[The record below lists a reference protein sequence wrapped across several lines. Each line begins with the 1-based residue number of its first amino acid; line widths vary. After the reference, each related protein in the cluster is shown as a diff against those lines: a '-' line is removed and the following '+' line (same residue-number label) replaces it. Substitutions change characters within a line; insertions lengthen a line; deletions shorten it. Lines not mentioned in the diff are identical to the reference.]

1 MGLNHSPSIVTNGLV
16 LALDAAN
23 PKSYSGSGTVW
34 TDLSGQNR
42 NGTLVNSPTYNSAN
56 GSFSFSGSN
65 NTTMPAVL
73 PASTSKYTMGAW
85 WYPTT
90 SGFQVVYEQNSAT
103 FAANRRSAILILST
117 VWGFNGESNDAHDK
131 VPVVLNRWV
140 NGVITVDTTDGI
152 NPIKIYENGQ
162 LYWQGNTSGGASNL
176 NMGDGASSVAKK
188 ITGSEYFTGT
198 ISTVSVYN
206 RVLTANEIQQ
216 NFNATRGRYGL

>member
-1 MGLNHSPSIVTNGLV
+1 MSVYGGPNIVTNGLV
-16 LALDAAN
+16 LNLDAGN
-23 PKSYSGSGTVW
+23 SKSYAGSGTAW
-34 TDLSGQNR
+34 NDLSGQNR
-42 NGTLVNSPTYNSAN
+42 NGTLVNSPTYNAN
-56 GSFSFSGSN
+56 GTFSFSGSN
-65 NTTMPAVL
+65 NMTMPAVL

-90 SGFQVVYEQNSAT
+90 SGYQVVYEQNSAT
-103 FAANRRSAILILST
+103 FTVNRRSAILILST

-140 NGVITVDTTDGI
+140 NGVITVDTTDGV

-162 LYWQGNTSGGASNL
+162 LYWQGNTGGGAANL
-176 NMGDGASSVAKK
+176 NLGDGASSVAKK

-206 RVLTANEIQQ
+206 RVLTANEILQ
-216 NFNATRGRYGL
+216 NFNATRGRYGI